1 LTPLLIEQA
10 VGHSQRTRGIVRL
23 FLGKTR
29 FLAGAVFFFFCAI
42 FQAQAGESFISA
54 LEESKFLGFAKAM
67 YVGDDKKG
75 GRPDQSTPGFGG
87 KFGAETGEYLGFKL
101 KGAWY
106 ATTDL
111 GLRQED
117 PRKTDAYMFDL
128 DKKPYS
134 LLGEM
139 QISARLGNTA
149 LLVGRQEFFS
159 PIINTY
165 DYRIIPNLFEAF
177 TLTNRDIPETTVT
190 LAYVSKISGLDGLVT
205 FTEFRSMSQQAY
217 TSLKVAADGSIDA
230 KNGDT
235 LDISKV
241 VGDHG
246 VWTTGIVHGKDNK
259 FQLWNYYGA
268 DTLNTL
274 YLDGQLK
281 LGLSQDF
288 TATLEGQTYQ
298 VSAVGGFKDYLA
310 QQGLNAS
317 YGLYGVKGA
326 LAHRPS
332 GVTVAL
338 SLNHFTG
345 NRNTVTAYGNWG
357 GYPEFVVMPYM
368 HAENKGTSAIVG
380 SNLSRVTIL
389 FDLAA
394 YGLTGQSLLL
404 GHANINIDEKI
415 LANSDIKVSTLLY
428 RAQISP
434 KLSARVAID
443 ARSSK
448 NSRYDNEFVALGL
461 RYDF

>member
-1 LTPLLIEQA
+1 MAQVQA
-10 VGHSQRTRGIVRL
+10 ADVAT
-23 FLGKTR
+23 KETNP
-29 FLAGAVFFFFCAI
+29 ANI
-42 FQAQAGESFISA
+42 FGY
-54 LEESKFLGFAKAM
+54 LKAM
-67 YVGDDKKG
+67 YVADDKKG
-75 GRPDQSTPGFGG
+75 GRPNQSTPGFGG
-87 KFGAETGEYLGFKL
+87 KLGAETGEYFGFKV

-106 ATTDL
+106 TTTDL

-128 DKKPYS
+128 DKEPYS

-139 QISARLGNTA
+139 QISARLGKTA
-149 LLVGRQEFFS
+149 LTIGRQEFFS

-165 DYRIIPNLFEAF
+165 DYRIIPNLFDAY
-177 TLTNRDIPETTVT
+177 TLTNRDIPDTTVT
-190 LAYVSKISGLDGLVT
+190 LAYVSKMSGLDGLVT
-205 FTEFRSMSQQAY
+205 FSEFRSMSQQAY
-217 TSLKVAADGSIDA
+217 TSLKVATDGSIDA

-281 LGLSQDF
+281 SGLSQDF
-288 TATLEGQTYQ
+288 MATLEGQTYQ

-310 QQGLNAS
+310 QQG
-317 YGLYGVKGA
+317 
-326 LAHRPS
+326 
-332 GVTVAL
+332 
-338 SLNHFTG
+338 FTG

-380 SNLSRVTIL
+380 SNLSRMTVL
-389 FDLAA
+389 FDLGI

-443 ARSSK
+443 ARNSK
-448 NSRYDNEFVALGL
+448 NSRYDNEFVALAV

>member
-1 LTPLLIEQA
+1 MLRWLILPGALLFAA
-10 VGHSQRTRGIVRL
+10 VP
-23 FLGKTR
+23 
-29 FLAGAVFFFFCAI
+29 CAI
-42 FQAQAGESFISA
+42 AQGQVVDAAAKETNPASIFGY
-54 LEESKFLGFAKAM
+54 LKAM
-67 YVGDDKKG
+67 YVADDKKG
-75 GRPDQSTPGFGG
+75 GRSNQSTPGFGG
-87 KFGAETGEYLGFKL
+87 KLGVETREYFGLKV

-106 ATTDL
+106 VTTDL

-128 DKKPYS
+128 DKEPYS

-139 QISARLGNTA
+139 QISARLGKTA
-149 LLVGRQEFFS
+149 LTIGRQEFFS

-165 DYRIIPNLFEAF
+165 DYRIIPNLFDAY
-177 TLTNRDIPETTVT
+177 TLTNRDLPDTTVT
-190 LAYVSKISGLDGLVT
+190 LAYVSKMSGLDGLVT
-205 FTEFRSMSQQAY
+205 FSEFRSMSQQAY

-235 LDISKV
+235 PDISKV

-259 FQLWNYYGA
+259 FQLWNYYGT

-274 YLDGQLK
+274 YIDGQLK
-281 LGLSQDF
+281 SGLSQDF

-298 VSAVGGFKDYLA
+298 VSAVGGFKNHLT
-310 QQGLNAS
+310 QLGLNAS

-326 LAHRPS
+326 LANRPS
-332 GVTVAL
+332 GVTLAL

-380 SNLSRVTIL
+380 SNLARVTIL
-389 FDLAA
+389 FDLGV

-404 GHANINIDEKI
+404 GHANINIDEKL
-415 LANSDIKVSTLLY
+415 LANSDVKVSTLLY
-428 RAQISP
+428 RAQITQ

-443 ARSSK
+443 TRNSK
-448 NSRYDNEFVALGL
+448 NSRYDNEFVALGV

>member
-1 LTPLLIEQA
+1 MLRWLLLLGALLFAAVPGALAQGQA
-10 VGHSQRTRGIVRL
+10 ADVAAKETNPAH
-23 FLGKTR
+23 
-29 FLAGAVFFFFCAI
+29 FF
-42 FQAQAGESFISA
+42 GY
-54 LEESKFLGFAKAM
+54 LKAM
-67 YVGDDKKG
+67 YVADDKKG
-75 GRPDQSTPGFGG
+75 GRPNQSTPGFGG
-87 KFGAETGEYLGFKL
+87 KLGAETGEYFGFKV

-106 ATTDL
+106 TTTDL

-128 DKKPYS
+128 DKEPYS

-139 QISARLGNTA
+139 QISARLGKTV
-149 LLVGRQEFFS
+149 LTIGRQEFFS

-165 DYRIIPNLFEAF
+165 DYRIIPNLFDAY
-177 TLTNRDIPETTVT
+177 TLTNRDLPDTTVT
-190 LAYVSKISGLDGLVT
+190 LAYVSKMSGLDGLVT
-205 FTEFRSMSQQAY
+205 FSEFRSMSQQAY

-274 YLDGQLK
+274 YIDGQLK
-281 LGLSQDF
+281 SGLSQDF
-288 TATLEGQTYQ
+288 TAMLEGQTYQ

-368 HAENKGTSAIVG
+368 YAENKGTSAIVG
-380 SNLSRVTIL
+380 SNLSRMTVL
-389 FDLAA
+389 FDLGI

-443 ARSSK
+443 ARNSK
-448 NSRYDNEFVALGL
+448 NSRYDNEFFALAV